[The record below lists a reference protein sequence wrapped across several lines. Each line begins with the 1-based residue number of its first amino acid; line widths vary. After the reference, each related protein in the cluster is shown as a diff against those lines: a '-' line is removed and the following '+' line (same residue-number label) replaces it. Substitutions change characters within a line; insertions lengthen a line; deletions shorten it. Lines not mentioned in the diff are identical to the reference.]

1 MGLWKAI
8 LGLIEVTQGLRD
20 TREPMEV
27 NWRLREV
34 TRGLRKVIWEN
45 KEVIGGHI
53 VFGGLREV
61 NLGLRKVN

>member
-1 MGLWKAI
+1 MR
-8 LGLIEVTQGLRD
+8 V
-20 TREPMEV
+20 TREPMDV
-27 NWRLREV
+27 NWRIREV

-61 NLGLRKVN
+61 NEASEKLFWASDRLLKS